1 MELNVEYK
9 RDLSHNYMLISDS
22 SDPGADT
29 YEIRTLMSNR
39 IEGLLPMEIERVNG
53 SVVYRYD
60 ITSFQ
65 PFSAF
70 CESGR
75 MTIIPFKK
83 MYLALLDSLLLFE
96 DYLLDSRHLFLDPEH
111 LYIRWEQAELQIPY
125 VPFYSMD
132 IRRSMILM
140 TEMILTQISHEDQD
154 AIILACRVMHEL
166 QRKDCQLT
174 ELRRVLENEAPGTEM
189 PYSADASSDALYS
202 RTTDSE
208 EGIPDA
214 TYMDTPY
221 GRKKPYGRE
230 NHTRRG
236 NFSGEAAGGSMY
248 RGSAQGNEGS
258 RFPNGNG
265 MYDHGSG
272 NDDAG
277 ENAYRSES
285 FSDAS
290 YVSASGR
297 YPTPGGYSDG
307 RDPYTDGRDPHT
319 EAADRGTASARN
331 AGGRRRFAGTENR
344 DSASGAA
351 AGRRRT
357 KNGRPG
363 SMDKKDF
370 RGAGGAGRPP
380 KQTGFGRGGTADR
393 ESNGLK
399 FPGFGKKEASEKS
412 NRRNTGIADNPKR
425 NAGTLGPGRKKAA
438 ESEVKKAL
446 GNQLPE
452 KGTVRMALIAA
463 IPAALLFVLLHVQNV
478 LVLSTAEAAGIAFF
492 VAAAILLILYLTEKT
507 ASKRRGAQNQ
517 SNSFHSEA
525 FFRGQPGGE
534 AYREPYREQP
544 GREAYREPYR
554 EQPGG
559 EAYRE
564 PYREEP
570 GGEAYRESYREQ
582 QGREAYR
589 ESYREQQGREA
600 YREPAP
606 SYAAG
611 AADAPGSFRPLYEK
625 GEEDAFIASLIP
637 ADNLS
642 GLQEIRLHGRE
653 ILIGKQKNLVNAVI
667 PDDTVSRI
675 HARIFRKNGMYFI
688 SDMGSKNGTTV
699 DGETLI
705 GRDEIPLTEGAR
717 ICFSNCAYLYHED
730 HSGGIL

>member
-83 MYLALLDSLLLFE
+83 MYLGLLDSLLLFE

-132 IRRSMILM
+132 IRRSLILM

-189 PYSADASSDALYS
+189 PYSADASPDALYS
-202 RTTDSE
+202 KTDNSE
-208 EGIPDA
+208 EGLPDA
-214 TYMDTPY
+214 AYMDTPY

-230 NHTRRG
+230 NHNRRG
-236 NFSGEAAGGSMY
+236 SLSGEAAGGSMY
-248 RGSAQGNEGS
+248 RGSTQGNAGS

-265 MYDHGSG
+265 LYNHGSG
-272 NDDAG
+272 NDDVG
-277 ENAYRSES
+277 ENTYRSEA

-290 YVSASGR
+290 YVSAPGR

-307 RDPYTDGRDPHT
+307 RDPYTDGRDPYT
-319 EAADRGTASARN
+319 DGRDPYTDGRDPYMEAADGGSVSSRN
-331 AGGRRRFAGTENR
+331 AGGRRRFAGSENR
-344 DSASGAA
+344 DNAA
-351 AGRRRT
+351 GPATGRRRA
-357 KNGRPG
+357 KNGRPRN
-363 SMDKKDF
+363 MDKKDF
-370 RGAGGAGRPP
+370 RGAGGTGRPS
-380 KQTGFGRGGTADR
+380 KQAGPGRGGAADR
-393 ESNGLK
+393 ESGGLK
-399 FPGFGKKEASEKS
+399 FPGFGKKEVSEKNS
-412 NRRNTGIADNPKR
+412 RRNTGTADNPKR
-425 NAGTLGPGRKKAA
+425 SGGTLGPGRKKTA

-507 ASKRRGAQNQ
+507 ASKRRSAQDQ
-517 SNSFHSEA
+517 SNSFHGEA
-525 FFRGQPGGE
+525 FFREQSGGE
-534 AYREPYREQP
+534 AYREPYRGQP
-544 GREAYREPYR
+544 D
-554 EQPGG
+554 G

-564 PYREEP
+564 PL
-570 GGEAYRESYREQ
+570 
-582 QGREAYR
+582 
-589 ESYREQQGREA
+589 
-600 YREPAP
+600 P
-606 SYAAG
+606 SYAAAG
-611 AADAPGSFRPLYEK
+611 AAGDPGSFTPLYEK
-625 GEEDAFIASLIP
+625 AEENAFIASLIP

-642 GLQEIRLHGRE
+642 GLQEIRLYGRE

-699 DGETLI
+699 DGEALI

>member
-1 MELNVEYK
+1 MGSLLTGKTPDIKGFLYSDTKTREVMELNVEYK

-83 MYLALLDSLLLFE
+83 MYLGLLDSLLLFE

-132 IRRSMILM
+132 IRRSLILM

-189 PYSADASSDALYS
+189 PYSADASPDALYS
-202 RTTDSE
+202 KTDNSE
-208 EGIPDA
+208 EGLPDA
-214 TYMDTPY
+214 AYMDTPY
-221 GRKKPYGRE
+221 GRKKTYGRE
-230 NHTRRG
+230 NHNRRG
-236 NFSGEAAGGSMY
+236 SLSGEAAGGSMY
-248 RGSAQGNEGS
+248 RGSTQENAGS

-265 MYDHGSG
+265 LYNHGSG
-272 NDDAG
+272 NDDVG
-277 ENAYRSES
+277 ENTYRSEA

-290 YVSASGR
+290 YVSAPGR

-307 RDPYTDGRDPHT
+307 RDPYTDGRDPYT
-319 EAADRGTASARN
+319 DGRDPYMEAADGGSVSSRN
-331 AGGRRRFAGTENR
+331 AGGRRRFAGSENR
-344 DSASGAA
+344 DNAAGPA
-351 AGRRRT
+351 AGRRRA
-357 KNGRPG
+357 KNGRPRN
-363 SMDKKDF
+363 MDKKDF
-370 RGAGGAGRPP
+370 RGAGGTGRPS
-380 KQTGFGRGGTADR
+380 KQAGPGRGGAADR
-393 ESNGLK
+393 ESGGLK
-399 FPGFGKKEASEKS
+399 FPGFGKKEVSEKNS
-412 NRRNTGIADNPKR
+412 RRNTGTADNPKR
-425 NAGTLGPGRKKAA
+425 SGGTLGPGRKKTA

-507 ASKRRGAQNQ
+507 ASKRRSAQDQ
-517 SNSFHSEA
+517 SNSFHGEA
-525 FFRGQPGGE
+525 FFREQSGGE
-534 AYREPYREQP
+534 AYREPYRGQP
-544 GREAYREPYR
+544 D
-554 EQPGG
+554 G

-564 PYREEP
+564 PL
-570 GGEAYRESYREQ
+570 
-582 QGREAYR
+582 
-589 ESYREQQGREA
+589 
-600 YREPAP
+600 P
-606 SYAAG
+606 SYAAAG
-611 AADAPGSFRPLYEK
+611 AAGDPGSFTPLYEK
-625 GEEDAFIASLIP
+625 AEENAFIASLIP

-699 DGETLI
+699 DGEALI

>member
-1 MELNVEYK
+1 
-9 RDLSHNYMLISDS
+9 
-22 SDPGADT
+22 
-29 YEIRTLMSNR
+29 
-39 IEGLLPMEIERVNG
+39 
-53 SVVYRYD
+53 
-60 ITSFQ
+60 
-65 PFSAF
+65 
-70 CESGR
+70 
-75 MTIIPFKK
+75 
-83 MYLALLDSLLLFE
+83 
-96 DYLLDSRHLFLDPEH
+96 
-111 LYIRWEQAELQIPY
+111 
-125 VPFYSMD
+125 
-132 IRRSMILM
+132 
-140 TEMILTQISHEDQD
+140 
-154 AIILACRVMHEL
+154 
-166 QRKDCQLT
+166 
-174 ELRRVLENEAPGTEM
+174 
-189 PYSADASSDALYS
+189 
-202 RTTDSE
+202 
-208 EGIPDA
+208 
-214 TYMDTPY
+214 
-221 GRKKPYGRE
+221 
-230 NHTRRG
+230 
-236 NFSGEAAGGSMY
+236 
-248 RGSAQGNEGS
+248 
-258 RFPNGNG
+258 
-265 MYDHGSG
+265 
-272 NDDAG
+272 
-277 ENAYRSES
+277 
-285 FSDAS
+285 
-290 YVSASGR
+290 
-297 YPTPGGYSDG
+297 
-307 RDPYTDGRDPHT
+307 
-319 EAADRGTASARN
+319 
-331 AGGRRRFAGTENR
+331 
-344 DSASGAA
+344 
-351 AGRRRT
+351 
-357 KNGRPG
+357 
-363 SMDKKDF
+363 MDKKDF

-544 GREAYREPYR
+544 GREAYREP
-554 EQPGG
+554 
-559 EAYRE
+559 
-564 PYREEP
+564 
-570 GGEAYRESYREQ
+570 
-582 QGREAYR
+582 
-589 ESYREQQGREA
+589 
-600 YREPAP
+600 AP

>member
-83 MYLALLDSLLLFE
+83 MYLGLLDSLLLFE

-132 IRRSMILM
+132 IRRSLILM

-189 PYSADASSDALYS
+189 PYSADASPDALYS
-202 RTTDSE
+202 KTDNSE
-208 EGIPDA
+208 EGLPDA
-214 TYMDTPY
+214 AYMDTPY
-221 GRKKPYGRE
+221 GRKKTYGRE
-230 NHTRRG
+230 NHNRRG
-236 NFSGEAAGGSMY
+236 SLSGEAAGGSMY
-248 RGSAQGNEGS
+248 RGSTQGNAGS

-265 MYDHGSG
+265 LYDHGSG
-272 NDDAG
+272 NDDVG
-277 ENAYRSES
+277 ENTYRSEA

-290 YVSASGR
+290 YVSAPGR
-297 YPTPGGYSDG
+297 DPTPGGYSDG
-307 RDPYTDGRDPHT
+307 RDPYTDGRDPYT
-319 EAADRGTASARN
+319 DGRDPYMEAADGGSVSSRN
-331 AGGRRRFAGTENR
+331 AGGRRRFAGSENR
-344 DSASGAA
+344 DNAA
-351 AGRRRT
+351 GPATGRRRA
-357 KNGRPG
+357 KNGRPRN
-363 SMDKKDF
+363 MDKKDF
-370 RGAGGAGRPP
+370 RGAGGTGRPS
-380 KQTGFGRGGTADR
+380 KQAGPGRGGAADR
-393 ESNGLK
+393 ESGGLK
-399 FPGFGKKEASEKS
+399 FPGFGKKEVSEKNS
-412 NRRNTGIADNPKR
+412 RRNTGTADNPKR
-425 NAGTLGPGRKKAA
+425 SGGTLGPGRKKTA

-507 ASKRRGAQNQ
+507 ASKRRSAQDQ
-517 SNSFHSEA
+517 SNSFHGEA
-525 FFRGQPGGE
+525 FF
-534 AYREPYREQP
+534 
-544 GREAYREPYR
+544 R

-564 PYREEP
+564 PYR
-570 GGEAYRESYREQ
+570 GQSH
-582 QGREAYR
+582 
-589 ESYREQQGREA
+589 REA
-600 YREPAP
+600 YREPLP
-606 SYAAG
+606 SYAAAG
-611 AADAPGSFRPLYEK
+611 AAGDPGSFTPLYEK
-625 GEEDAFIASLIP
+625 AEENAFIASLIP

-699 DGETLI
+699 DGEALI

>member
-39 IEGLLPMEIERVNG
+39 IEGLLPMDEGLLPMEIERVNG

-214 TYMDTPY
+214 AYMDTPY

-236 NFSGEAAGGSMY
+236 NHSGEGAGGSMY
-248 RGSAQGNEGS
+248 RGSTQGNEGS

-344 DSASGAA
+344 DSASGGA

-534 AYREPYREQP
+534 AYRESYREQP
-544 GREAYREPYR
+544 
-554 EQPGG
+554 
-559 EAYRE
+559 
-564 PYREEP
+564 
-570 GGEAYRESYREQ
+570 
-582 QGREAYR
+582 
-589 ESYREQQGREA
+589 GREA

>member
-83 MYLALLDSLLLFE
+83 MYLGLLDSLLLFE

-132 IRRSMILM
+132 IRRSLILM

-189 PYSADASSDALYS
+189 PYSADASPDALYS
-202 RTTDSE
+202 KTDNSE
-208 EGIPDA
+208 EGLPDA
-214 TYMDTPY
+214 AYMDTPY

-230 NHTRRG
+230 NHNRRG
-236 NFSGEAAGGSMY
+236 SLSGEAAGGSMY
-248 RGSAQGNEGS
+248 RGSTQGNAGS

-265 MYDHGSG
+265 LYNHGSG
-272 NDDAG
+272 NDDVG
-277 ENAYRSES
+277 ENTYRSEA

-290 YVSASGR
+290 YVSAPGR

-307 RDPYTDGRDPHT
+307 RDPYTDGRDPYT
-319 EAADRGTASARN
+319 DGRDPYTDGRDPYMEAADGGSVSSRN
-331 AGGRRRFAGTENR
+331 AGGRRRFAGSENR
-344 DSASGAA
+344 DNAAGPA
-351 AGRRRT
+351 AGRRRA
-357 KNGRPG
+357 KNGRPRN
-363 SMDKKDF
+363 MDKKDF
-370 RGAGGAGRPP
+370 RGAGGTGRPS
-380 KQTGFGRGGTADR
+380 KQAGPGRGGAADR
-393 ESNGLK
+393 ESGGLK
-399 FPGFGKKEASEKS
+399 FPGFGKKEDSVKNS
-412 NRRNTGIADNPKR
+412 RRNTGTADNPKR
-425 NAGTLGPGRKKAA
+425 SGGTLGPGRKKTA

-507 ASKRRGAQNQ
+507 ASKRRSAQDQ
-517 SNSFHSEA
+517 SNSFHGEA
-525 FFRGQPGGE
+525 FFREQSGGE
-534 AYREPYREQP
+534 AYREPYRGQP
-544 GREAYREPYR
+544 D
-554 EQPGG
+554 G

-564 PYREEP
+564 PL
-570 GGEAYRESYREQ
+570 
-582 QGREAYR
+582 
-589 ESYREQQGREA
+589 
-600 YREPAP
+600 P
-606 SYAAG
+606 SYAAAG
-611 AADAPGSFRPLYEK
+611 AAGDPGSFTPLYEK
-625 GEEDAFIASLIP
+625 AEENAFIASLIP

-642 GLQEIRLHGRE
+642 GLQEIRLYGRE

-699 DGETLI
+699 DGEALI

>member
-83 MYLALLDSLLLFE
+83 MYLGLLDSLLLFE

-132 IRRSMILM
+132 IRRSLILM

-189 PYSADASSDALYS
+189 PYSADASPDALYS
-202 RTTDSE
+202 KTDNSE
-208 EGIPDA
+208 EGLPDA
-214 TYMDTPY
+214 AYMDTPY
-221 GRKKPYGRE
+221 GRKKPYERE
-230 NHTRRG
+230 NHNRRG
-236 NFSGEAAGGSMY
+236 SLSGETAGGSMY
-248 RGSAQGNEGS
+248 RGSTQENAGS

-265 MYDHGSG
+265 LYDHGSG
-272 NDDAG
+272 NDDVG
-277 ENAYRSES
+277 ENTYRSEA

-290 YVSASGR
+290 YVSAPGR

-307 RDPYTDGRDPHT
+307 RDPYTDGRDPYT
-319 EAADRGTASARN
+319 DGRDPYTDGRDPYTGGRDPYMEAADGGSVSSRN
-331 AGGRRRFAGTENR
+331 AGGRRRFAGSENR
-344 DSASGAA
+344 DNAAGPA
-351 AGRRRT
+351 AGRRRA
-357 KNGRPG
+357 KNGRPRN
-363 SMDKKDF
+363 MDKKDF
-370 RGAGGAGRPP
+370 RGAGGTGRPS
-380 KQTGFGRGGTADR
+380 KQAGPGRGGAADR
-393 ESNGLK
+393 ESGGLK
-399 FPGFGKKEASEKS
+399 FPGFGKKEVSEKNS
-412 NRRNTGIADNPKR
+412 RRNTGTADNPKR
-425 NAGTLGPGRKKAA
+425 SGGTLGPGRKKTA

-507 ASKRRGAQNQ
+507 ASKRRSAQDQ
-517 SNSFHSEA
+517 SNSFHGEA
-525 FFRGQPGGE
+525 FFREQSGGEAYREPYRGQSGGEAYREPYRGQPGGE
-534 AYREPYREQP
+534 AYREPYRGQSH
-544 GREAYREPYR
+544 REAYREPL
-554 EQPGG
+554 
-559 EAYRE
+559 
-564 PYREEP
+564 
-570 GGEAYRESYREQ
+570 
-582 QGREAYR
+582 
-589 ESYREQQGREA
+589 
-600 YREPAP
+600 P
-606 SYAAG
+606 SYAAAG
-611 AADAPGSFRPLYEK
+611 AAGDPGSFTPLYEK
-625 GEEDAFIASLIP
+625 AEENAFIASLIP

-699 DGETLI
+699 DGEALI

>member
-83 MYLALLDSLLLFE
+83 MYLGLLDSLLLFE

-132 IRRSMILM
+132 IRRSLILM

-189 PYSADASSDALYS
+189 PYSADASPDALYS
-202 RTTDSE
+202 KTDNSE
-208 EGIPDA
+208 EGLPDA
-214 TYMDTPY
+214 AYMDTPY
-221 GRKKPYGRE
+221 GRKKTYGRE
-230 NHTRRG
+230 NHNRRG
-236 NFSGEAAGGSMY
+236 SLSGEAAGGSMY
-248 RGSAQGNEGS
+248 RGSTQENAGS

-265 MYDHGSG
+265 LYNHGSG
-272 NDDAG
+272 NDDVG
-277 ENAYRSES
+277 ENTYRSEA

-290 YVSASGR
+290 YVSAPGR

-307 RDPYTDGRDPHT
+307 RDPYTDGRDPYT
-319 EAADRGTASARN
+319 DGRDPYMEAADGGSVSSRN
-331 AGGRRRFAGTENR
+331 AGGRRRFAGSENR
-344 DSASGAA
+344 DNAAGPA
-351 AGRRRT
+351 AGRRRA
-357 KNGRPG
+357 KNGRPRN
-363 SMDKKDF
+363 MDKKDF
-370 RGAGGAGRPP
+370 RGAGGTGRPS
-380 KQTGFGRGGTADR
+380 KQAGPGRGGAADR
-393 ESNGLK
+393 ESGGLK
-399 FPGFGKKEASEKS
+399 FPGFGKKEVSEKNS
-412 NRRNTGIADNPKR
+412 RRNTGTADNPKR
-425 NAGTLGPGRKKAA
+425 SGGTLGPGRKKTA

-507 ASKRRGAQNQ
+507 ASKRRSAQDQ
-517 SNSFHSEA
+517 GNSFHGEA
-525 FFRGQPGGE
+525 FF
-534 AYREPYREQP
+534 
-544 GREAYREPYR
+544 R

-564 PYREEP
+564 PYRGQP
-570 GGEAYRESYREQ
+570 DGEAYRE
-582 QGREAYR
+582 
-589 ESYREQQGREA
+589 
-600 YREPAP
+600 PLP
-606 SYAAG
+606 SYAAAG
-611 AADAPGSFRPLYEK
+611 AAGDPGSFTPLYEK
-625 GEEDAFIASLIP
+625 AEENAFIASLIP

-699 DGETLI
+699 DGEALI

>member
-1 MELNVEYK
+1 MHSDTKTREVMELNVEYK

-83 MYLALLDSLLLFE
+83 MYLGLLDSLLLFE

-132 IRRSMILM
+132 IRRSLILM

-189 PYSADASSDALYS
+189 PYSADASPDALYS
-202 RTTDSE
+202 KTDNSE
-208 EGIPDA
+208 EGLPDA
-214 TYMDTPY
+214 AYMDTPY
-221 GRKKPYGRE
+221 GRKKTYGRE
-230 NHTRRG
+230 NHNRRG
-236 NFSGEAAGGSMY
+236 SLSGEAAGGSMY
-248 RGSAQGNEGS
+248 RGSTQENAGS

-265 MYDHGSG
+265 LYNHGSG
-272 NDDAG
+272 N
-277 ENAYRSES
+277 NTYRSEA

-290 YVSASGR
+290 YVSAPGR
-297 YPTPGGYSDG
+297 YPTPGDYSDG
-307 RDPYTDGRDPHT
+307 RDPYTDGRDPYT
-319 EAADRGTASARN
+319 DGRDPYMEAADGGSVSSRN
-331 AGGRRRFAGTENR
+331 AGGRRRFAGSENR
-344 DSASGAA
+344 DNAAGPA
-351 AGRRRT
+351 AGRRRA
-357 KNGRPG
+357 KNGRPRN
-363 SMDKKDF
+363 MDKKDF
-370 RGAGGAGRPP
+370 RGAGGTGRPS
-380 KQTGFGRGGTADR
+380 KQAGPGRGGAADR
-393 ESNGLK
+393 ESGGLK
-399 FPGFGKKEASEKS
+399 FPGFGKKEVSEKNS
-412 NRRNTGIADNPKR
+412 RRNTGTADNPKR
-425 NAGTLGPGRKKAA
+425 SGGTLGPGRKKTA

-507 ASKRRGAQNQ
+507 ASKRRSAQDQ
-517 SNSFHSEA
+517 SNSFRGEA
-525 FFRGQPGGE
+525 FFREQSGGEAYREPYRGQPGGE
-534 AYREPYREQP
+534 AYREPYREQSH
-544 GREAYREPYR
+544 REAYREPL
-554 EQPGG
+554 
-559 EAYRE
+559 
-564 PYREEP
+564 
-570 GGEAYRESYREQ
+570 
-582 QGREAYR
+582 
-589 ESYREQQGREA
+589 
-600 YREPAP
+600 P
-606 SYAAG
+606 SYAAAG
-611 AADAPGSFRPLYEK
+611 AAGDPGSFTPLYEK
-625 GEEDAFIASLIP
+625 AEENAFIASLIP

-699 DGETLI
+699 DGEALI

>member
-83 MYLALLDSLLLFE
+83 MYLGLLDSLLLFE

-132 IRRSMILM
+132 IRRSLILM

-189 PYSADASSDALYS
+189 PYSADASPDALYS
-202 RTTDSE
+202 KTDNSE
-208 EGIPDA
+208 EGLPDA
-214 TYMDTPY
+214 AYMDTPY

-230 NHTRRG
+230 NHNRRG
-236 NFSGEAAGGSMY
+236 SLSGEAAGGSMY
-248 RGSAQGNEGS
+248 RGSTQENAGS

-265 MYDHGSG
+265 LYDHGSG
-272 NDDAG
+272 NDDVG
-277 ENAYRSES
+277 ENTYRSES

-290 YVSASGR
+290 YVSAPGR

-307 RDPYTDGRDPHT
+307 RDPYTDGRDPYT
-319 EAADRGTASARN
+319 DGRDPYMEAADGGSVSSRN
-331 AGGRRRFAGTENR
+331 AGGRRRFAGSENR
-344 DSASGAA
+344 DNAAGPA
-351 AGRRRT
+351 AGRRRA
-357 KNGRPG
+357 KNGRPRN
-363 SMDKKDF
+363 MDKKDF
-370 RGAGGAGRPP
+370 RGAGGTGRPS
-380 KQTGFGRGGTADR
+380 KQAGPGRGGAADR
-393 ESNGLK
+393 ESGGLK
-399 FPGFGKKEASEKS
+399 FPGFGKKEVSEKNS
-412 NRRNTGIADNPKR
+412 RRNTGTADNPKR
-425 NAGTLGPGRKKAA
+425 SGGTLGPGRKKTA

-507 ASKRRGAQNQ
+507 ASKRRSAQDQ
-517 SNSFHSEA
+517 SNSFHGEA
-525 FFRGQPGGE
+525 FFREQSGGE
-534 AYREPYREQP
+534 AYREPYRGQP
-544 GREAYREPYR
+544 D
-554 EQPGG
+554 G

-564 PYREEP
+564 PL
-570 GGEAYRESYREQ
+570 
-582 QGREAYR
+582 
-589 ESYREQQGREA
+589 
-600 YREPAP
+600 P
-606 SYAAG
+606 SYAAAG
-611 AADAPGSFRPLYEK
+611 AAGDPGSFTPLYEK
-625 GEEDAFIASLIP
+625 AEENAFIASLIP

-699 DGETLI
+699 DGEALI